1 MTAARQPKVGK
12 NEDIYGMARRVY
24 DESGRNAT
32 AAVEAVIAQLRR
44 RPTLHEA
51 AYKIAA
57 ETLIGNQFRND
68 QRAVKSGADI
78 GGIAVA
84 EPPSGFTGNI
94 TDLPSA
100 RSAAAVEASAARL
113 RAVAVRLTG
122 LYLAKYRLNGEEF
135 FLGNATPG
143 QLRQVAEQR
152 RTQGATMVR
161 EARWLEK
168 IVASAKEGEPIHKSL
183 SLKQLEKFQREALAS
198 PV

>member
-12 NEDIYGMARRVY
+12 NEDIYGMARRMY
-24 DESGRNAT
+24 DDAGRSAS

-44 RPTLHEA
+44 RPALHEA
-51 AYKIAA
+51 AYKITAEALVGNIVRSDRAA
-57 ETLIGNQFRND
+57 VYR
-68 QRAVKSGADI
+68 GADI
-78 GGIAVA
+78 GSVAVA
-84 EPPSGFTGNI
+84 GNI

-135 FLGNATPG
+135 FLGNATPD

-161 EARWLEK
+161 EARWLDK
-168 IVASAKEGEPIHKSL
+168 IVASAKDGEPIHKSL
-183 SLKQLEKFQREALAS
+183 SLKQLERFKREALAS